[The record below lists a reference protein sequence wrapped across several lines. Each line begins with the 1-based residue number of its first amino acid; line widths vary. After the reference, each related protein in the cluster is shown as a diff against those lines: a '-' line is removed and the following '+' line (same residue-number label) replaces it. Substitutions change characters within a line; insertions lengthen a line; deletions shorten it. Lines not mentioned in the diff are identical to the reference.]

1 MAGIADMAVV
11 RPDDGLGLRPLRVQ
25 QLAERLEHMRVA
37 QVPAFRRAMIHD
49 PVIFLGILDE
59 PGVGMGVEELVAVL
73 RCIVQAVLQQLPR
86 SEEHTSELQSLMRIS
101 YADFCL
107 IKKKNTTTMT

>member
-1 MAGIADMAVV
+1 MAGIAYMAVV

-59 PGVGMGVEELVAVL
+59 PDVGMAVEELVAVL
-73 RCIVQAVLQQLPR
+73 RCIVQAVLQR
-86 SEEHTSELQSLMRIS
+86 SEEHTSELPPLMRIS
-101 YADFCL
+101 HAVCCST
-107 IKKKNTTTMT
+107 KTNT

>member
-11 RPDDGLGLRPLRVQ
+11 RPDDGLGLWPLRVQ

-73 RCIVQAVLQQLPR
+73 RCIVQAVLQQLPQHR
-86 SEEHTSELQSLMRIS
+86 SEERRVGKECVSTCRSRWSPYR
-101 YADFCL
+101 
-107 IKKKNTTTMT
+107 